1 MHRYLLICLVFTFFA
16 GLTPSLVH
24 AEEREPRN
32 VPVRLFLDATTQ
44 TRGFTLFSQDH
55 LLTFGVPAYSL
66 PLRERIRVTLKR
78 KSTLPKEIKK
88 NSNQQLYSFVY
99 SFDVYNQET
108 VWPEKPLW
116 LKIHYIKE
124 GVDVPLTLG
133 YWDSNLK
140 EWVALSSKQDKLAQ
154 TVSAGI
160 TLPYA
165 YIALMAAPE
174 PEVYESGTA
183 SWYDYPYAAHR
194 TLPFGTKLLV
204 TNTNNGKSVMVE
216 VHDRGPFIEGRI
228 IDLPMTAFEQIA
240 SLGAGVIPVTIQIVT
255 P

>member
-1 MHRYLLICLVFTFFA
+1 MPVLVQ
-16 GLTPSLVH
+16 

-32 VPVRLFLDATTQ
+32 VPVRLFLDETTQ
-44 TRGFTLFSQDH
+44 TKGFTLFSQDH
-55 LLTFGVPAYSL
+55 LFTFGVPANSL
-66 PLRERIRVTLKR
+66 PLREHIRVTLKR
-78 KSTLPKEIKK
+78 KSSIPKQIQK
-88 NSNQQLYSFVY
+88 NSDQKLYSKVY
-99 SFDVYNQET
+99 SFDVYNEET

-116 LKIHYIKE
+116 LKIHYIQE
-124 GVDVPLTLG
+124 GVDVPLTLA

-140 EWVALSSKQDKLAQ
+140 SWVELPSKHDESAQ

-165 YIALMAAPE
+165 FIALIEAPE
-174 PEVYESGTA
+174 PEVLESGTA

-204 TNTNNGKSVMVE
+204 TNTNNGKTVIVE

>member
-1 MHRYLLICLVFTFFA
+1 MPAVV
-16 GLTPSLVH
+16 S

-32 VPVRLFLDATTQ
+32 VPVRLFLDETTQ
-44 TRGFTLFSQDH
+44 AKGFTLFSQDH
-55 LLTFGVPAYSL
+55 LFTFGVPANSL

-78 KSTLPKEIKK
+78 KSSIPKQIKK
-88 NSNQQLYSFVY
+88 NSDQQLYSKIY
-99 SFDVYNQET
+99 SFDVYNKDT

-116 LKIHYIKE
+116 LKIRYSDE
-124 GVDVPLTLG
+124 GENMSLTLAF
-133 YWDSNLK
+133 WDSNQK
-140 EWVALSSKQDKLAQ
+140 EWVVLPSKQDDAAQ

-165 YIALMAAPE
+165 NIALIEAPE
-174 PEVYESGTA
+174 PEVLESGTA

-204 TNTNNGKSVMVE
+204 TNTNNGKAVVVE